1 MAVVETQDERV
12 GVADG
17 DWMVEHRFRAVVEVL
32 DGSPV
37 AEVARRYGTS
47 RQSVHA
53 WLRRFRE
60 GGREGLKDRSRRPHT
75 SPSRVPVDVEI
86 AICQLRQ
93 TYPKWGARR
102 IAHELAARGV
112 SDPPGRSTVHRILV
126 RNGLVDRQV
135 QIHRRVYKRWQ
146 RDAPMQLWQMDIM
159 GGVFLADG
167 RECKLVTGID
177 DCSRF
182 IVIATVLVQ
191 PSGRAVCQAFIDAMR
206 RVGVPSE
213 VLTDNGKQFTGRYS
227 KPLPTEVM
235 FERVCRENGIFQR
248 LTKPRSPTTTG
259 KIERFHKTL
268 RREMLDH
275 SGPFADPA
283 AAQAAIDAWV
293 HAYNHTR
300 PHQSLEM
307 ATPAQVFRPHALPA
321 AAARGSVAP
330 PVEPAAETVE
340 AMRLP
345 MLPPP
350 GSSEDNVPLQAVEFE
365 AVIRPSR
372 HVTLPRNRSLKFSPT
387 LVGRTVT
394 AWVSHHSVHVL
405 LDGQLIRTRAMSFTD
420 ADLQHLIMR
429 GGRIGGPEPRGGI
442 SADRPLAPTA
452 VVEVDRKASKDG
464 VVSLGTSPVALGPE
478 LIGKHVTLRF
488 DGGMMYVI
496 HAGLLVKTLPAPIP
510 HERRSKLTGAR
521 TSTTP
526 LPPPPSRPR
535 QAVRRIGA
543 DGTFQVAGQKLRPGI
558 AHAGKTVTVVI
569 EETCFRVLDGEVEIS
584 THPRKGGQVTRYIAG
599 SR

>member
-1 MAVVETQDERV
+1 MVETQDEHG
-12 GVADG
+12 GVAEG
-17 DWMVEHRFRAVVEVL
+17 DWMVEHRFRAVAEVL

-102 IAHELAARGV
+102 IAHELAARGIA
-112 SDPPGRSTVHRILV
+112 DPPGRSTVHRILV
-126 RNGLVDRQV
+126 RNGLVERQV
-135 QIHRRVYKRWQ
+135 QVHRRVYRRWQ

-182 IVIATVLVQ
+182 IVIAAVLVQ

-206 RVGVPSE
+206 RFGVPSE

-227 KPLPTEVM
+227 KPLPTEIM

-275 SGPFADPA
+275 SGPFADA
-283 AAQAAIDAWV
+283 TIAQTAIDAWV

-307 ATPAQVFRPHALPA
+307 ATPAQVFRPHTMPA
-321 AAARGSVAP
+321 TPAP
-330 PVEPAAETVE
+330 DPAPTETILATEKVT
-340 AMRLP
+340 RLP

-350 GSSEDNVPLQAVEFE
+350 GSSEGNVALQAVEFD
-365 AVIRPSR
+365 AVIRASR

-394 AWVSHHSVHVL
+394 IWVSHHTVHVL
-405 LDGQLIRTRAMSFTD
+405 LDGQLNRTRAMSFTD
-420 ADLQHLIMR
+420 ADLQAVIMR
-429 GGRIGGPEPRGGI
+429 GGRIGGPEPRGGV
-442 SADRPLAPTA
+442 SAERPLAPTA
-452 VVEVDRKASKDG
+452 VVEVDCKASKDG
-464 VVSLGTSPVALGPE
+464 VVSLGTAPVALGSE
-478 LIGKHVTLRF
+478 LIGKHLTLRF
-488 DGGMMYVI
+488 DGNIMYVI

-510 HERRSKLTGAR
+510 HERRAKLTGAR

-526 LPPPPSRPR
+526 LPAPPSRPR
-535 QAVRRIGA
+535 QAIRRIGA

-569 EETCFRVLDGEVEIS
+569 E
-584 THPRKGGQVTRYIAG
+584 VTRSPWMRPAG
-599 SR
+599 IRVSLALVRARRDDRDHGWT